1 MFFVKGAKTTRV
13 IQEKRII
20 HKRLW
25 GNELKDKKRTET
37 ALKAGEDRAIL
48 LGLGMVL
55 SSVMM
60 YFVICITMVHAYA
73 DSVLTEETTCTFLNS
88 TLTKDINCSYS
99 CGSECWRSSKYP
111 CLQVYVSLNTTGRIG
126 LLSHNEEMLDVSTEC
141 FYVPKCQKDHTA
153 LRVLIQNISE
163 HLKMHQQVTC
173 YHDSSEHQGSIL
185 LNRLYGSTSVFH
197 SLFWP
202 SCMLSGGT
210 LIILMVK
217 LTRYLSI
224 LCEQIGKVPK

>member
-1 MFFVKGAKTTRV
+1 MFFVKGVKTTPAPQQRV
-13 IQEKRII
+13 IY
-20 HKRLW
+20 KRLW
-25 GNELKDKKRTET
+25 GHELKDKKRTET

-48 LGLGMVL
+48 LGLGMV
-55 SSVMM
+55 
-60 YFVICITMVHAYA
+60 
-73 DSVLTEETTCTFLNS
+73 VLTDETTCTLLNS
-88 TLTKDINCSYS
+88 TLTKEINCSYA

-111 CLQVYVSLNTTGRIG
+111 CLQVYVSLNATGRVG
-126 LLSHNEEMLDVSTEC
+126 LLSHNEEMLELSSEC

-153 LRVLIQNISE
+153 LRVMLQNISA

-173 YHDSSEHQGSIL
+173 YHDPSEHQASIL
-185 LNRLYGSTSVFH
+185 LKRIYGSSTVFH

-217 LTRYLSI
+217 LTQYLSI
-224 LCEQIGKVPK
+224 LCEQIDKAPK